1 MKPFIKIYPIGFCDA
16 PIHNDGICIP
26 RIRKK
31 FLSGALICKNLGL
44 VLSFSIQSLNRIIT
58 DMILEIFDQSTAV
71 SAQMTISALSV
82 KDLHAHQINIILDG
96 VFNHVGRGFWAF
108 QDVLEKENGILRTK
122 DWFHISFDETLL

>member
-1 MKPFIKIYPIGFCDA
+1 MWAYNETFYQIYPIGFVMHRSTMTGSVFRA
-16 PIHNDGICIP
+16 FE
-26 RIRKK
+26 K

-82 KDLHAHQINIILDG
+82 KTFTHMRSTSSLTVCLIM
-96 VFNHVGRGFWAF
+96 
-108 QDVLEKENGILRTK
+108 
-122 DWFHISFDETLL
+122 

>member
-1 MKPFIKIYPIGFCDA
+1 MWAYNETFYQIYPIGFCDA
-16 PIHNDGICIP
+16 PIHNDGICVP
-26 RIRKK
+26 RIRK

-82 KDLHAHQINIILDG
+82 KTFTHMRSTSSLTVCLIM
-96 VFNHVGRGFWAF
+96 
-108 QDVLEKENGILRTK
+108 
-122 DWFHISFDETLL
+122 